1 MSTKE
6 PHRFSLGD
14 IASYLALLAW
24 SAFVLF
30 PLFWIVTMSFKQ
42 EIDIFAYPPKFLDFA
57 WTMDNYLDVFGLF
70 EGGSGVSTDFP
81 RYFLNSIAIV
91 GGALALTVLFGTL
104 AAYALA
110 RMSFKGRNA
119 VGFMLILVR
128 MVPVLTV
135 LLPLYVMYRDAGL
148 YNTYLGLILVYL
160 FVGMPFY
167 TWLVRG
173 HVESVPVEIEEAA
186 VIDGA
191 GTLRMLFGIV
201 VPVMLPGLVSA
212 ALLAFIYM
220 WNNFLFALILAGPD
234 LLPVTTGLL
243 NYLGYSSDYGNLA
256 AACVVTTVPVIVVG
270 IFIQRYI
277 VAGLSGGAVKG

>member
-1 MSTKE
+1 MKNLA
-6 PHRFSLGD
+6 RRIRLADSLT
-14 IASYLALLAW
+14 YLALIAW
-24 SAFVLF
+24 AAFVIF

-42 EIDIFAYPPKFLDFA
+42 EIDIFAYPPKFFDFA
-57 WTMDNYLDVFGLF
+57 WTADNYLDIFGLL
-70 EGGSGVSTDFP
+70 EGGAGATNFP

-104 AAYALA
+104 SAYALA
-110 RMSFKGRNA
+110 RMQFRGRDTVA
-119 VGFMLILVR
+119 FLLILVR

-135 LLPLYVMYRDAGL
+135 LLPLYVMYRDTGL

-173 HVESVPVEIEEAA
+173 HVSAVPKEIEEAA
-186 VIDGA
+186 IVDGC
-191 GTLRMLFGIV
+191 GTFRMLFSVV
-201 VPVMLPGLVSA
+201 VPVMMPGLVSA

-256 AACVVTTVPVIVVG
+256 AACVITTAPVVVIG